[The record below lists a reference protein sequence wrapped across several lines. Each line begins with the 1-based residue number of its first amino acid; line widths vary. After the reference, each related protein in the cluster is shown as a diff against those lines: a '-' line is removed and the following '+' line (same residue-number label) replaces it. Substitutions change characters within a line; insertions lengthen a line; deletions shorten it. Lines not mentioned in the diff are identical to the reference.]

1 MLKLVSM
8 SARKNVAKINLL
20 PQIEFNSS
28 FWGRVLL
35 WALSS
40 FRIIVILIEMV
51 VMLAFMSRFWLDAKS
66 NDLND
71 AIKQKSG
78 VIAVW
83 SDFEK
88 EFKSTQKR
96 LDIFKQLTVNS
107 NLVSSTLNKVTSY
120 LPSDIIL
127 NSYSF
132 INSQIEIKGQS
143 ATEMAIAQLCANLKN
158 DKQTWGN
165 ILVQNISSD
174 SDNPNLLNFDI
185 KFDLNGKV
193 TN

>member
-1 MLKLVSM
+1 M

-185 KFDLNGKV
+185 KFDLNGKA